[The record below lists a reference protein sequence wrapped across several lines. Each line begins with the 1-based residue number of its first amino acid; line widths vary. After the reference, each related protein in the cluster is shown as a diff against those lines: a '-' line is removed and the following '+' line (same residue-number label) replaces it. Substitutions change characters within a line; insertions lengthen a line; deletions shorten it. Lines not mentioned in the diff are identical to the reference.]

1 MSKGISRKATMAQ
14 GRAWYFRFSFC
25 GAGWNLGVMVALR
38 SRAAL
43 NTTRRI
49 GEG

>member
-1 MSKGISRKATMAQ
+1 MAQ

>member
-14 GRAWYFRFSFC
+14 GRAWYFHLSFY
-25 GAGWNLGVMVALR
+25 GADWNLWVMVALR
-38 SRAAL
+38 LRAAL
-43 NTTRRI
+43 NTTRRM